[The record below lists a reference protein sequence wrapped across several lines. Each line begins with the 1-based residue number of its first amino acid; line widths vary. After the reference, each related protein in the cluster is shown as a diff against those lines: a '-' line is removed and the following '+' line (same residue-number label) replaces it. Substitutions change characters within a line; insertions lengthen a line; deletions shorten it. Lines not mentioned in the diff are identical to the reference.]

1 MAMKNDFYQK
11 RLTAQEIMMHSH
23 SVAFPLFLQVHN
35 IRNIAV
41 VYISLGKWHPFWS
54 SFQENDAYIFK
65 KNAVKNLQ
73 DMVVEMGLGAPVS
86 VTLRNMYWW
95 CLRD

>member
-1 MAMKNDFYQK
+1 
-11 RLTAQEIMMHSH
+11 MHSH

-41 VYISLGKWHPFWS
+41 VYISSGKWHPFWTR
-54 SFQENDAYIFK
+54 FQENDLYIK

-73 DMVVEMGLGAPVS
+73 KMVVKMGLGAPVS
-86 VTLRNMYWW
+86 VTFRNMY
-95 CLRD
+95 